1 MTEVMKGLGLRDA
14 FIRGFNA
21 MVEGQDALIN
31 GILQAVN
38 IKVDEK
44 GVEAAAATGIGMAT
58 SPGPDQSEVV
68 ELNFDRPFLYVIRG
82 DLHGNHPLHGNGD
95 RILTTTS
102 TIIMCGVHNSEA
114 SLPARVRV
122 PRHAF

>member
-1 MTEVMKGLGLRDA
+1 
-14 FIRGFNA
+14 

-58 SPGPDQSEVV
+58 SRAGRNASARPGP
-68 ELNFDRPFLYVIRG
+68 
-82 DLHGNHPLHGNGD
+82 
-95 RILTTTS
+95 
-102 TIIMCGVHNSEA
+102 
-114 SLPARVRV
+114 
-122 PRHAF
+122 

>member
-1 MTEVMKGLGLRDA
+1 MDSRDA

-58 SPGPDQSEVV
+58 SPV
-68 ELNFDRPFLYVIRG
+68 
-82 DLHGNHPLHGNGD
+82 
-95 RILTTTS
+95 RINLKWWS
-102 TIIMCGVHNSEA
+102 
-114 SLPARVRV
+114 
-122 PRHAF
+122 